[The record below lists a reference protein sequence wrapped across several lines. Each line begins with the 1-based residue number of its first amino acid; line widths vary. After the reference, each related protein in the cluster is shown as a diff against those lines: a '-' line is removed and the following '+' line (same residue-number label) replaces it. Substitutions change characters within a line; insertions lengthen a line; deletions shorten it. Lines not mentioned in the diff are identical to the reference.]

1 MLMPGMEDGVREI
14 QYPCVQRSLDPLY
27 RDTRRSPTCR
37 MPGVGGFTSR
47 RTAICVLG
55 YDLDG

>member
-27 RDTRRSPTCR
+27 RGDRLPVGCR
-37 MPGVGGFTSR
+37 V
-47 RTAICVLG
+47 
-55 YDLDG
+55 